1 MSILSS
7 LTSSSTNLLRNISLP
22 ALVNPLAVSID
33 TGTPMIL
40 GVERGNL
47 MVTPSTSCYK
57 TIIHD
62 ATFAL
67 SMGGERQTK
76 RSCPL
81 CQHEERDY
89 FESGLSDGTL
99 VPRTLDKDMGWRT
112 NTTERHMRNHMGSY
126 EDTANHSCVVC
137 TSDNRKTYEVA
148 YFEDE
153 TTTEEIAAELDCSE
167 ELVYKHMK
175 NHFQPL
181 VKRSATAIV
190 AVKVGEEVEVLR
202 NNVQNLIGKLAQ
214 YMEETSIHD
223 DGVVSDMVKL
233 HKEVRETL
241 KDLTKYQETWAEP
254 NKAVANNTINI
265 LKVELGKESPETWKR
280 VKEKLLS
287 QADGELD
294 ENILDVI

>member
-1 MSILSS
+1 M
-7 LTSSSTNLLRNISLP
+7 SLP
-22 ALVNPLAVSID
+22 ALVKPFTVSID

-40 GVERGNL
+40 GAERGSL
-47 MVTPSTSCYK
+47 IVSPLTLFYK
-57 TIIHD
+57 TIIHRVRLG
-62 ATFAL
+62 FF
-67 SMGGERQTK
+67 MGGERQTK

-81 CQHEERDY
+81 CQHEERGY
-89 FESGLSDGTL
+89 YEGGLSDGTL
-99 VPRTLDKDMGWRT
+99 VPRTLDKDMDWRT

-126 EDTANHSCVVC
+126 SDAANHSCIVC
-137 TSDNRKTYEVA
+137 TSDERKVYEVS

-153 TTTEEIAAELDCSE
+153 KTTEDIAAELDCSE

-202 NNVQNLIGKLAQ
+202 NNVQNLNGKLAQ
-214 YMEETSIHD
+214 YMDEASIHD
-223 DGVVSDMVKL
+223 DGVVSDIVKL

-241 KDLTKYQETWAEP
+241 KDLTKYQENWAEP

-294 ENILDVI
+294 ENILDIL

>member
-1 MSILSS
+1 MFILIC
-7 LTSSSTNLLRNISLP
+7 LTSAGTNLLINISLL
-22 ALVNPLAVSID
+22 ALVNPFAVSID
-33 TGTPMIL
+33 TGTPIIL
-40 GVERGNL
+40 GFARGSL
-47 MVTPSTSCYK
+47 IVTPFTSFYK
-57 TIIHD
+57 TIIHSVRLD
-62 ATFAL
+62 PL
-67 SMGGERQTK
+67 MGGERQTK

-89 FESGLSDGTL
+89 YESGLSDGTI

-112 NTTERHMRNHMGSY
+112 NTTERHMRNHMGDY
-126 EDTANHSCVVC
+126 NDAANHSCVVC
-137 TSDNRKTYEVA
+137 TSDNRRAYEVS

-153 TTTEEIAAELDCSE
+153 KTTEDIATELDCSE

-202 NNVQNLIGKLAQ
+202 NNVQNLNGKLAQ